1 MGNTT
6 AADRQLRLKRI
17 LGILFL
23 LALAGLAIVRSALGT
38 RLDSF
43 TVDEPWH
50 IVAGTAYVRGGE
62 RHLNPEHPPLVKL
75 WVGAAMPDSF
85 RLGKEPA
92 LREKE
97 QERQWV
103 ENTMFYGND
112 PLRAQQRARLAMWG
126 LNGGLLLLLGLLLWR
141 AAGIAWAAGT
151 LGFLALEPTIGAHLP
166 VVMTDGPL
174 ALTLAPAVVAAGV
187 LAAEWRWG
195 WALVFGIAAGLAFS
209 AKHSALAG
217 MVGVAGVLTVA
228 ALFGLREGG
237 VREFAR
243 RAGQLALAGAVAVL
257 LLWAS
262 YGFRFHA
269 DASGADAFNRPLQDK
284 IAEVS
289 TPALRDALSIADRHQ
304 LLPRAYLWGLA
315 DTLRTGVDGRNI
327 ALHLIW
333 GKLYEGR
340 NPWFTWPS
348 ILAAKIPLALS
359 GLALLGLGLL
369 WRAPLPASARWMLA
383 ALAVASVCHL
393 AALMASPAAWG
404 GVRHATPLIVAAAI
418 LGGGAMA
425 EAWRRRSKV
434 LLAVVSGLFV
444 AALAMTIREPR
455 LWEYH
460 NELAGGSANGWRYFK
475 NEGLDLGQRF
485 HEIRAFHDRE
495 IVPSGLPMFSD
506 YWMMETQVRAA
517 GLRYRRLVQDLQDDN
532 VAGVYDGWFVYPH
545 DARLAV
551 PQFEWDPREVFKD
564 MRMVANLG
572 NVGIWRGRL
581 TRPKARAGSMNG
593 KVMDYI
599 YKENGNDWALVATRL
614 EEVASVS
621 PARIDTAAELGNAYL
636 RLGDRER
643 AIRAY
648 RRPLEQDKMPVD
660 AELARRFREQIARVE
675 TARDLKQVPMLR
687 NPWKE

>member
-1 MGNTT
+1 MKGAVPREQARTSHRWWGL
-6 AADRQLRLKRI
+6 A
-17 LGILFL
+17 L
-23 LALAGLAIVRSALGT
+23 LAMLALLAVGRSALGT

-50 IVAGTAYVRGGE
+50 IVAGAAYVRSGE

-75 WVGAAMPDSF
+75 WMGAAMADSF
-85 RLGKEPA
+85 TLGKEPP

-103 ENTMFYGND
+103 EDTMFFGND
-112 PLRAQQRARLAMWG
+112 PRQVQQRARLAMWT
-126 LNGGLLLLLGLLLWR
+126 LNGGLLLLLGVLLWR

-151 LGFLALEPTIGAHLP
+151 LVFLALEPTIGAHLP

-174 ALTLAPAVVAAGV
+174 ALTLAPAVVAAG
-187 LAAEWRWG
+187 LMAARWQWR
-195 WALVFGIAAGLAFS
+195 WALVFGITAGLAF
-209 AKHSALAG
+209 ATKHSALAG
-217 MVGVAGVLTVA
+217 AVGVAGVLAVA
-228 ALFGLREGG
+228 ALLGLRHGG
-237 VREFAR
+237 AREVGRRVAQLVFA
-243 RAGQLALAGAVAVL
+243 AAMSVL

-269 DASGADAFNRPLQDK
+269 DAGASDGFNRPLAEK
-284 IAEVS
+284 IADVS
-289 TPALRDALSIADRHQ
+289 RPALRETLTMADRYH

-315 DTLRTGVDGRNI
+315 DTLRTGVDGRGI

-359 GLALLGLGLL
+359 ALALLGLGWL

-383 ALAVASVCHL
+383 ALAAASLFHL

-404 GVRHATPLIVAAAI
+404 GVRHATPLIAAAAI
-418 LGGGAMA
+418 LGGAAVA
-425 EAWRRRSKV
+425 EAWRRRSRV
-434 LLAVVSGLFV
+434 LLALVSVLFV
-444 AALAMTIREPR
+444 AAFAMTIREPR

-495 IVPSGLPMFSD
+495 IVRSGLPIFSD

-517 GLRYRRLVQDLQDDN
+517 GLRYRRLVQDLRDDN
-532 VAGVYDGWFVYPH
+532 VAGVYDGWFVYPD
-545 DARLAV
+545 DARLPV

-564 MRMVANLG
+564 MRMVADLG

-599 YKENGNDWALVATRL
+599 YKENGQDWALVAKRL

-621 PARIDTAAELGNAYL
+621 PAMLGTAAELGNAYL
-636 RLGDRER
+636 RLGNRDG

-648 RRPLEQDKMPVD
+648 RRPLEQHTMPVD
-660 AELARRFREQIARVE
+660 AKLAQQFRDQIARVE
-675 TARDLKQVPMLR
+675 TAPDPKQVPLLR
-687 NPWKE
+687 NPWME

>member
-1 MGNTT
+1 MRGRSPQ
-6 AADRQLRLKRI
+6 AHRWLQLSLLI
-17 LGILFL
+17 L
-23 LALAGLAIVRSALGT
+23 LAVLAVGRSALGT

-50 IVAGTAYVRGGE
+50 IVAGTSYVRGGE

-103 ENTMFYGND
+103 EDTMFFGND
-112 PLRAQQRARLAMWG
+112 PLRAQQRARLAMWS
-126 LNGGLLLLLGLLLWR
+126 LNGSLLLLLGLLLWR

-151 LGFLALEPTIGAHLP
+151 LAFLALEPTIGAHLP

-187 LAAEWRWG
+187 LAARWQWR
-195 WALVFGIAAGLAFS
+195 WALVFGLTAGLALS

-217 MVGVAGVLTVA
+217 LLGIAGVLAIASVV
-228 ALFGLREGG
+228 GLRSPRA
-237 VREFAR
+237 REFVR
-243 RAGQLALAGAVAVL
+243 RAAQLVLAGAAAVL

-289 TPALRDALSIADRHQ
+289 MPALRDALSIADRHQ

-327 ALHLIW
+327 ALHRIW

-340 NPWFTWPS
+340 TPWFTWPA

-359 GLALLGLGLL
+359 ALALLGLCLL
-369 WRAPLPASARWMLA
+369 WRTPLPTSARWMLA
-383 ALAVASVCHL
+383 ALAAASVCHL

-404 GVRHATPLIVAAAI
+404 GVRHATPLIVTTAI
-418 LGGGAMA
+418 LGGGAVA

-434 LLAVVSGLFV
+434 LLAAVCALFV
-444 AALAMTIREPR
+444 AAFAMTIREPR

-460 NELAGGSANGWRYFK
+460 NELVGGSANGWRYFK

-485 HEIRAFHDRE
+485 AEIRKFHDRE

-517 GLRYRRLVQDLQDDN
+517 GLRYRRLVVDLQDDN
-532 VAGVYDGWFVYPH
+532 VAGIYDGWFVYPH
-545 DARLAV
+545 DARLPV

-564 MRMVANLG
+564 MRMVADLG

-581 TRPKARAGSMNG
+581 VRPKARAGSMNG

-599 YKENGNDWALVATRL
+599 YKENGQDWALVAKRL
-614 EEVASVS
+614 EEVVSVS
-621 PARIDTAAELGNAYL
+621 PAMIGSAAELGNAYL

-648 RRPLEQDKMPVD
+648 RRPLEQKQMPVD
-660 AELARRFREQIARVE
+660 VELARRFREQIARVE

-687 NPWKE
+687 NPWME

>member
-1 MGNTT
+1 MDALFTGG
-6 AADRQLRLKRI
+6 RWPQLHRWLS
-17 LGILFL
+17 LLL
-23 LALAGLAIVRSALGT
+23 LALLALLAVGRSALGT

-50 IVAGTAYVRGGE
+50 VVAGTAYVRGGE

-75 WVGAAMPDSF
+75 WVGAWMPRSF
-85 RLGKEPA
+85 KLGKEPA

-103 ENTMFYGND
+103 EDTMFFGND
-112 PLRAQQRARLAMWG
+112 PIKAQQRARTAMWA
-126 LNGGLLLLLGLLLWR
+126 LDGGLLLVLGLLLWR
-141 AAGIAWAAGT
+141 AAGIAWAVGT
-151 LGFLALEPTIGAHLP
+151 LAFLALEPTIGAHLP

-174 ALTLAPAVVAAGV
+174 ALTLAPSLVAAGI
-187 LAAEWRWG
+187 LAAQWRWR
-195 WALVFGIAAGLAFS
+195 WALAFGITTGLAF
-209 AKHSALAG
+209 ATKHSALAG
-217 MVGVAGVLTVA
+217 VAGIGAVLVVA
-228 ALFGLREGG
+228 VMLGIRHGG
-237 VREFAR
+237 VREMLR
-243 RAGQLALAGAVAVL
+243 RASQLVLAGAIAVL

-269 DASGADAFNRPLQDK
+269 DAAGGDAFNRPIAEK
-284 IAEVS
+284 IADVS
-289 TPALRDALSIADRHQ
+289 KPALREALSFADRHQ

-348 ILAAKIPLALS
+348 IVAAKLPLALS
-359 GLALLGLGLL
+359 ALALLGLVLL

-383 ALAVASVCHL
+383 MLAAAGALHL
-393 AALMASPAAWG
+393 AALMASPAPWG
-404 GVRHATPLIVAAAI
+404 GIRHATPLLVAAAI
-418 LGGGAMA
+418 LGGGAVS
-425 EAWRRRSKV
+425 EAWRRRSKT
-434 LLAVVSGLFV
+434 LLAVVASLFV
-444 AALAMTIREPR
+444 VAFAMTIREPR

-460 NELAGGSANGWRYFK
+460 NELAGGSTNGWRYFK

-495 IVPSGLPMFSD
+495 IVPSGLPMYSD

-517 GLRYRRLVQDLQDDN
+517 CLRYRRLVQSLDDDN
-532 VAGVYDGWFVYPH
+532 VAGIYDGSFVYPM
-545 DARLAV
+545 DALVPV

-564 MRMVANLG
+564 MRLAARFG

-581 TRPKARAGSMNG
+581 VRPKARAGSMNG
-593 KVMDYI
+593 QVMDYI
-599 YKENGNDWALVATRL
+599 YKENGQDWALVAKRL
-614 EEVASVS
+614 EEVLSVS
-621 PARIDTAAELGNAYL
+621 PAMIGAAAELGNAYL
-636 RLGDRER
+636 RLGDGAN

-648 RRPLEQDKMPVD
+648 RRPLEQTQMPVD
-660 AELARRFREQIARVE
+660 AGLARKFREQIVRVE
-675 TARDLKQVPMLR
+675 AAPDPKQVPLLR
-687 NPWKE
+687 NPWME

>member
-1 MGNTT
+1 MDAGGTRGRSPQ
-6 AADRQLRLKRI
+6 AHRWLSLS
-17 LGILFL
+17 LLVL
-23 LALAGLAIVRSALGT
+23 LALLAVGRSALGT

-85 RLGKEPA
+85 KLGKEPS

-103 ENTMFYGND
+103 EDTMFFGND
-112 PLRAQQRARLAMWG
+112 PLQAQQRARLAMWG

-151 LGFLALEPTIGAHLP
+151 LAFIALEPTLGAHLP

-174 ALTLAPAVVAAGV
+174 ALTLLPAIVTAGL
-187 LAAEWRWG
+187 LAARWQWRWV
-195 WALVFGIAAGLAFS
+195 LVLGLTTGLALS
-209 AKHSALAG
+209 TKHSALAG
-217 MVGVAGVLTVA
+217 MVGVAGVL
-228 ALFGLREGG
+228 ALAVLLGLRQGG
-237 VREFAR
+237 VRESAR
-243 RAGQLALAGAVAVL
+243 RTAQLLLAGMVAVL
-257 LLWAS
+257 LLWAG

-269 DASGADAFNRPLQDK
+269 DAGGGDAFNRPLDGK
-284 IAEVS
+284 IADVS
-289 TPALRDALSIADRHQ
+289 TPALREALVIADRHE

-340 NPWFTWPS
+340 NPWFTWPA

-359 GLALLGLGLL
+359 ALALLGLALL
-369 WRAPLPASARWMLA
+369 WRAGLPASARWMLA
-383 ALAVASVCHL
+383 ALAAASLLHL

-404 GVRHATPLIVAAAI
+404 GVRHATPLIGAVAI
-418 LGGGAMA
+418 LGGAAVA
-425 EAWRRRSKV
+425 EAWRRRSRL
-434 LLAVVSGLFV
+434 LLAMVSALFV
-444 AALAMTIREPR
+444 AAFAMTIREPR

-460 NELAGGSANGWRYFK
+460 NELAGGSANGWRYFR

-532 VAGVYDGWFVYPH
+532 VAGVYDGWFVYPD
-545 DARLAV
+545 DARLPV

-564 MRMVANLG
+564 MRLVADLG
-572 NVGIWRGRL
+572 HVGIWRGRL

-599 YKENGNDWALVATRL
+599 YKENGQDWALVAKRL

-621 PARIDTAAELGNAYL
+621 PAMLGTAAELGNAHL
-636 RLGDRER
+636 RLGNREA

-648 RRPLEQDKMPVD
+648 RRPLEQDMMPVD
-660 AELARRFREQIARVE
+660 AKLAQRFREQIARVE
-675 TARDLKQVPMLR
+675 SASDPKQVPLMR
-687 NPWKE
+687 NPWME

>member
-1 MGNTT
+1 MDAGGTRGRSPQ
-6 AADRQLRLKRI
+6 AHRWLSLS
-17 LGILFL
+17 LLVL
-23 LALAGLAIVRSALGT
+23 LALLAVGRSALGT

-50 IVAGTAYVRGGE
+50 ILAGTAYVRGGE

-75 WVGAAMPDSF
+75 WVGEAMPDSF
-85 RLGKEPA
+85 KLGKEPS

-103 ENTMFYGND
+103 EDTMFFGND
-112 PLRAQQRARLAMWG
+112 PLQAQQRARLAMWG

-151 LGFLALEPTIGAHLP
+151 LAFIALEPTLGAHLP

-174 ALTLAPAVVAAGV
+174 ALTLLPAIVAAGL
-187 LAAEWRWG
+187 LAARWQWR
-195 WALVFGIAAGLAFS
+195 WALVLGLTTGLALS
-209 AKHSALAG
+209 TKHSALAG
-217 MVGVAGVLTVA
+217 MVGVAGVL
-228 ALFGLREGG
+228 ALAVLLGLRQGG
-237 VREFAR
+237 VRESAR
-243 RAGQLALAGAVAVL
+243 RTAQLLLAGMVAVL
-257 LLWAS
+257 LLWAG

-269 DASGADAFNRPLQDK
+269 DAGGGDAFNRPLDGK
-284 IAEVS
+284 IADVS
-289 TPALRDALSIADRHQ
+289 TPALREALVIADRHE

-340 NPWFTWPS
+340 NPWFTWPA

-359 GLALLGLGLL
+359 AVALLGLALL
-369 WRAPLPASARWMLA
+369 WRAGLPASARWMLA
-383 ALAVASVCHL
+383 ALAAASLLHL

-404 GVRHATPLIVAAAI
+404 GVRHATPLIGAVAI
-418 LGGGAMA
+418 LGGAAVA
-425 EAWRRRSKV
+425 EAWRRRSRL
-434 LLAVVSGLFV
+434 LLAMVSALFV
-444 AALAMTIREPR
+444 AAFAMTIREPR

-460 NELAGGSANGWRYFK
+460 NELAGGSANGWRYFR

-532 VAGVYDGWFVYPH
+532 VAGVYDGWFVYPD
-545 DARLAV
+545 DARLPV

-564 MRMVANLG
+564 MRLVADLG
-572 NVGIWRGRL
+572 HVGIWRGRL

-599 YKENGNDWALVATRL
+599 YKENGQDWALVAKRL

-621 PARIDTAAELGNAYL
+621 PAMLGTAAELGNAHL
-636 RLGDRER
+636 RLGNREA

-648 RRPLEQDKMPVD
+648 RRPLEQDMMPVD
-660 AELARRFREQIARVE
+660 AKLAQRFREQIARVE
-675 TARDLKQVPMLR
+675 SASDPKQVPLMR
-687 NPWKE
+687 NPWME

>member
-1 MGNTT
+1 MDAGD
-6 AADRQLRLKRI
+6 ARGRSPQGHRCWSVA
-17 LGILFL
+17 L
-23 LALAGLAIVRSALGT
+23 LAVLALLAVGRSALGT

-50 IVAGTAYVRGGE
+50 IVAGTSYVRDGG

-85 RLGKEPA
+85 KLGTEPA

-103 ENTMFYGND
+103 EDTMFFGND
-112 PLRAQQRARLAMWG
+112 PLKAQQRARLAMWG
-126 LNGGLLLLLGLLLWR
+126 LNGSLLLLLGWLLWR
-141 AAGIAWAAGT
+141 AAGMAWAAGT
-151 LGFLALEPTIGAHLP
+151 LAFLALEPTIGAHLP

-174 ALTLAPAVVAAGV
+174 ALTLLPAVVAAGL
-187 LAAEWRWG
+187 LAARWQWR
-195 WALVFGIAAGLAFS
+195 WALVFGITAGLAFS
-209 AKHSALAG
+209 TKHSALAG
-217 MVGVAGVLTVA
+217 ALGVVGVLAVA
-228 ALFGLREGG
+228 ALLGLRHGG
-237 VREFAR
+237 VREFGGRVAQLIV
-243 RAGQLALAGAVAVL
+243 AGVVAML

-269 DASGADAFNRPLQDK
+269 DASGGDAFNRPLAEK
-284 IAEVS
+284 IADVS
-289 TPALRDALSIADRHQ
+289 RPALRQALTVADRYH

-315 DTLRTGVDGRNI
+315 DTLRTGVDGRGI

-340 NPWFTWPS
+340 NPWFTWPA

-359 GLALLGLGLL
+359 ALALLGLGLL

-383 ALAVASVCHL
+383 ALLAASAFHL
-393 AALMASPAAWG
+393 AALMVSPAAWG
-404 GVRHATPLIVAAAI
+404 GVRHATPLIAAAAI
-418 LGGGAMA
+418 SGGAAVA
-425 EAWRRRSKV
+425 EAWRRRSRV
-434 LLAVVSGLFV
+434 LLALVSALFV
-444 AALAMTIREPR
+444 AAVAMTIREPR

-460 NELAGGSANGWRYFK
+460 NELAGGSANGWRYFR
-475 NEGLDLGQRF
+475 NEGADLGQRF

-517 GLRYRRLVQDLQDDN
+517 GLRYRRLVEDLQDDN
-532 VAGVYDGWFVYPH
+532 VAGVYDGWFVYPM
-545 DARLAV
+545 DALVPV
-551 PQFEWDPREVFKD
+551 PQFEWDPGEVFKE
-564 MRMVANLG
+564 MRLAARFG

-581 TRPKARAGSMNG
+581 VRPKARAGSMYG

-599 YKENGNDWALVATRL
+599 YKENGQDWALVAKRL
-614 EEVASVS
+614 EEVLSVS
-621 PARIDTAAELGNAYL
+621 PMMLGTAAELGNAYV
-636 RLGDRER
+636 RLGNREA

-648 RRPLEQDKMPVD
+648 RRPLEQDTLPVD
-660 AELARRFREQIARVE
+660 AKLAQQFREQIARIQH
-675 TARDLKQVPMLR
+675 APDPKQVPLLR
-687 NPWKE
+687 NPWME